1 MSPPLA
7 VHDDA
12 QSYANRGGRAMGGNV
27 LEWINGADVI
37 RYAVRCTGQP
47 IGSIDLSEPP
57 HRMSALVQ

>member
-7 VHDDA
+7 VHGDA

-27 LEWINGADVI
+27 LGGINGADVI

-47 IGSIDLSEPP
+47 TGGIDLTETP
-57 HRMSALVQ
+57 HRMSV

>member
-7 VHDDA
+7 VHGD
-12 QSYANRGGRAMGGNV
+12 V